1 MFVGQTKKK
10 VDIKNIRP
18 HTLREEEVFGK
29 KTSKKIGAASRP
41 LPCRRC
47 PPGDTYGFGK
57 KEAVSLTF
65 LLFAISL
72 SLSPEHVVY
81 YLPPPPPSPPLFLP
95 GKRSG
100 ATFTQFPR
108 TKKSS
113 YTGLGVALFSSGTSQ
128 RHTFVLRPPMKR
140 VGEKREPRYD
150 IKSRHR
156 RSICK
161 GFPLD
166 PPRPFTC
173 GKTR

>member
-81 YLPPPPPSPPLFLP
+81 YLPPPPPPRPSFYRESALGQRLPSSHGRKNPPTRVLELLLFFSYVAKAHVRSPTANE
-95 GKRSG
+95 KSG
-100 ATFTQFPR
+100 R
-108 TKKSS
+108 KE
-113 YTGLGVALFSSGTSQ
+113 GTS
-128 RHTFVLRPPMKR
+128 V
-140 VGEKREPRYD
+140 RY
-150 IKSRHR
+150 
-156 RSICK
+156 
-161 GFPLD
+161 
-166 PPRPFTC
+166 
-173 GKTR
+173 